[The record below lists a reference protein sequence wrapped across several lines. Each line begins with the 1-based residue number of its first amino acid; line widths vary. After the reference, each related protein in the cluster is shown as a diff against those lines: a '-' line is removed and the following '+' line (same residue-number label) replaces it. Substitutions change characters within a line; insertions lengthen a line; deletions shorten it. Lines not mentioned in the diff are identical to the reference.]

1 MARVFSAV
9 DIEDPDILRRI
20 KEVRE
25 TMNLGFKPVRREKM
39 HITFQFFEDLNEEEL
54 GKVRQAVE
62 NINVEPFETE
72 VKDVNVFPSQDY
84 IRVIWAGVEENKFT
98 RLYKQ
103 VCSHTVNS
111 DNSHEFK
118 PHITFLRV
126 NRMSKEEKRKVQRML
141 REYQSHS
148 FGSFKVNNVKL
159 FQSKTG
165 SNGSSY
171 RELYRKEL

>member
-9 DIEDPDILRRI
+9 DIEDPDILRQI

-25 TMNLGFKPVRREKM
+25 TMNLGFKPVPRKKM
-39 HITFQFFEDLNEEEL
+39 HITFQFFEDLNEEEIR
-54 GKVRQAVE
+54 KVKEAVE
-62 NINVEPFETE
+62 NVNIEPFTTE
-72 VKDVNVFPSQDY
+72 VRGVNVFPSKEY
-84 IRVIWAGVEENKFT
+84 IRVVWAGVEENKFT

-103 VCSHTVNS
+103 VCSHTVHS

-126 NRMSKEEKRKVQRML
+126 KNMSKEEKRKVQRML
-141 REYQSHS
+141 REYRDHY
-148 FGSFKVNNVKL
+148 FNDFKVNNVKL
-159 FQSKTG
+159 FQSKAG

-171 RELYRKEL
+171 REIYRKDL